1 MRSEL
6 AITAAASLANAMYEM
21 GQQVGLVSNCR
32 DAADRIRTEG
42 WDYDL
47 RSRSAARRL
56 ASMQDQSDRLRPVVV
71 NTGRG
76 ADQLM
81 RILETLAR
89 AELTD
94 GLTFSELV
102 ADPAC
107 RLRQDA
113 TVVPILTRVTDEAA
127 IALGNLKRRGLAVS
141 VLLNL
146 YETWDFDR
154 AAEALAAQGILGPPL
169 AR

>member
-1 MRSEL
+1 
-6 AITAAASLANAMYEM
+6 
-21 GQQVGLVSNCR
+21 
-32 DAADRIRTEG
+32 
-42 WDYDL
+42 
-47 RSRSAARRL
+47 
-56 ASMQDQSDRLRPVVV
+56 
-71 NTGRG
+71 
-76 ADQLM
+76 M

-94 GLTFSELV
+94 GLTFSQLV

-113 TVVPILTRVTDEAA
+113 TVVPILTQVTEEAA

-154 AAEALAAQGILGPPL
+154 AAEALARREFQPTICVTKRPWRMF
-169 AR
+169 ARVLTLISPSGAANSLTAKLC